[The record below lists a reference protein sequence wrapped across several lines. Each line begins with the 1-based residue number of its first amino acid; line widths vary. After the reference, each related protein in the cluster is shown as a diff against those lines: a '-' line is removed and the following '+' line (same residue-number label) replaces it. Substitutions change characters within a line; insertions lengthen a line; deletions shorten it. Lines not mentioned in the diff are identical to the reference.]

1 MPVIATVGRK
11 KLTARLLIFIMYLM
25 LSIMGITMV
34 VPFLITLSGSFCNEF
49 DYQRYHPLPKFLFSQ
64 KDRYV
69 KDLTFYFSKNTKAFE
84 QMGAYFKDM
93 PAYWVSWGEVGKD
106 AKGSSEFARRH
117 LESVLSG
124 DLEKTKTAAADYS
137 RFVDTYPVDD
147 LVCPVS
153 NIEATG
159 YLEGRMT
166 REWHAQNPDSKSF
179 FSSSTAESGALDMLN
194 RKWETHLTS
203 FYSLDFEKTTNNLPM
218 WNQGWL
224 PPAYPKFEDYRHIKD
239 LYRTHYFTPGV
250 RGKWMKW
257 MAAKGLA
264 CKETDIPSEKE
275 WADFKA
281 ENYPAAPVIPFAARA
296 LWKNFLDSDAARA
309 ELGMSASGKF
319 DIAKYNRIAGTKYE
333 SLREIPFPIPA
344 DSTETLKKLW
354 NIFVDTRYPLR
365 LISFDVT
372 PEMEAGFQ
380 AFLMDRFKNITYAN
394 RIMKASAK
402 DWSDFKLQ
410 PSAPSGPG
418 TVSLQKVW
426 IEFVK
431 KLPVQVKHLRS
442 SEKAYQDYIL
452 AKYGSVENINRAYG
466 WKLNRLEEAFP
477 PFEAAYGITFRN
489 NDWSFVSQSIT
500 GNYKFVVTFLLKR
513 GRAILVTFLLVAFTI
528 LSVLTV
534 NPLCAYA
541 LSRFSIK
548 GKDKIILFLLAVTA
562 FPAMVS
568 AIPAYLL
575 MRDLGL
581 LNTFFA
587 LVLPHAAGGMAIF
600 MLKGFFDSLPPELYE
615 AATIDGAS
623 EFQNFM
629 YVTLPLM
636 KPILAVKVLGAFIG
650 AYASWEWAII
660 ICQNQKMWTISV
672 WMYQASQWWVN
683 TPWVI
688 SAGFVIVSIPILIVF
703 LSCQKIILE
712 GIILPQMK

>member
-1 MPVIATVGRK
+1 
-11 KLTARLLIFIMYLM
+11 
-25 LSIMGITMV
+25 
-34 VPFLITLSGSFCNEF
+34 
-49 DYQRYHPLPKFLFSQ
+49 
-64 KDRYV
+64 
-69 KDLTFYFSKNTKAFE
+69 
-84 QMGAYFKDM
+84 
-93 PAYWVSWGEVGKD
+93 
-106 AKGSSEFARRH
+106 
-117 LESVLSG
+117 
-124 DLEKTKTAAADYS
+124 
-137 RFVDTYPVDD
+137 
-147 LVCPVS
+147 
-153 NIEATG
+153 
-159 YLEGRMT
+159 
-166 REWHAQNPDSKSF
+166 
-179 FSSSTAESGALDMLN
+179 
-194 RKWETHLTS
+194 
-203 FYSLDFEKTTNNLPM
+203 
-218 WNQGWL
+218 
-224 PPAYPKFEDYRHIKD
+224 
-239 LYRTHYFTPGV
+239 
-250 RGKWMKW
+250 
-257 MAAKGLA
+257 
-264 CKETDIPSEKE
+264 
-275 WADFKA
+275 
-281 ENYPAAPVIPFAARA
+281 
-296 LWKNFLDSDAARA
+296 
-309 ELGMSASGKF
+309 
-319 DIAKYNRIAGTKYE
+319 
-333 SLREIPFPIPA
+333 
-344 DSTETLKKLW
+344 
-354 NIFVDTRYPLR
+354 
-365 LISFDVT
+365 
-372 PEMEAGFQ
+372 
-380 AFLMDRFKNITYAN
+380 
-394 RIMKASAK
+394 
-402 DWSDFKLQ
+402 LQ
-410 PSAPSGPG
+410 PSAPSGPE

-431 KLPVQVKHLRS
+431 KLPVNVKHLRS

-466 WKLNRLEEAFP
+466 WKLNSIEEAFP